1 MIAYISGALV
11 SAGENYIVI
20 DNHGM
25 GYRIFVSGKFLER
38 IPAYGTQI
46 KVYTHMYIREDE
58 LTLYG
63 FYSEEEL
70 SVFRILIG
78 ISGVGPKVAM
88 AILTALT
95 IQELQLAVIS
105 EDAKTIS
112 KANGVG
118 TKGASRIIL
127 ELKDKLKMEDMMD
140 AAYEQS
146 IAQDTIDKAKKEAED
161 IVAAAKTETESKV
174 QDTKSEIELEAR
186 KLEAARKSTVEFV
199 ARVSAAYQ
207 AQAKALVE
215 LAKAEKLVQPAQTQ
229 ETKVD
234 DKTTKIAKPA
244 ADEKNAAADKADAP
258 AEDSTR
264 KFDFGEL
271 KFGADYDPKKTK

>member
-25 GYRIFVSGKFLER
+25 GYRIFVSGKFLEH

-46 KVYTHMYIREDE
+46 KIYTHMHIREDE

-63 FYSEEEL
+63 FHSEEEL

-105 EDAKTIS
+105 EDTKTIS

-118 TKGASRIIL
+118 AKGASRIIL

-146 IAQDTIDKAKKEAED
+146 I
-161 IVAAAKTETESKV
+161 V
-174 QDTKSEIELEAR
+174 QDTQDLNAAR
-186 KLEAARKSTVEFV
+186 DAILALVNLGYSNSEAALAVKKIGDTSQMDIE
-199 ARVSAAYQ
+199 SILKAAL
-207 AQAKALVE
+207 K
-215 LAKAEKLVQPAQTQ
+215 KL
-229 ETKVD
+229 
-234 DKTTKIAKPA
+234 I
-244 ADEKNAAADKADAP
+244 
-258 AEDSTR
+258 
-264 KFDFGEL
+264 
-271 KFGADYDPKKTK
+271 

>member
-25 GYRIFVSGKFLER
+25 GYRIFVSGKFLEH

-46 KVYTHMYIREDE
+46 KIYTHMYIREDE

-63 FYSEEEL
+63 FHSEEEL

-118 TKGASRIIL
+118 AKGASRIIL

-146 IAQDTIDKAKKEAED
+146 I
-161 IVAAAKTETESKV
+161 V
-174 QDTKSEIELEAR
+174 QDTQDLNTAR
-186 KLEAARKSTVEFV
+186 DAILALVNLGYSNSEAALAVKKIGDTSQMDIE
-199 ARVSAAYQ
+199 SILKAAL
-207 AQAKALVE
+207 K
-215 LAKAEKLVQPAQTQ
+215 KL
-229 ETKVD
+229 
-234 DKTTKIAKPA
+234 I
-244 ADEKNAAADKADAP
+244 
-258 AEDSTR
+258 
-264 KFDFGEL
+264 
-271 KFGADYDPKKTK
+271 

>member
-25 GYRIFVSGKFLER
+25 GYRIFVSGKFLEH

-46 KVYTHMYIREDE
+46 KIYTHMYIREDE

-63 FYSEEEL
+63 FHSEEEL

-105 EDAKTIS
+105 EDTKTIS

-118 TKGASRIIL
+118 AKGASRIIL

-146 IAQDTIDKAKKEAED
+146 I
-161 IVAAAKTETESKV
+161 V
-174 QDTKSEIELEAR
+174 QDTQDLNAAR
-186 KLEAARKSTVEFV
+186 DAILALVNLGYSNSEAA
-199 ARVSAAYQ
+199 
-207 AQAKALVE
+207 
-215 LAKAEKLVQPAQTQ
+215 LAVKKIGYRIDIKGSIE
-229 ETKVD
+229 EINI
-234 DKTTKIAKPA
+234 KTDTGGH
-244 ADEKNAAADKADAP
+244 
-258 AEDSTR
+258 S
-264 KFDFGEL
+264 G
-271 KFGADYDPKKTK
+271 

>member
-25 GYRIFVSGKFLER
+25 GYRIFVSGKFLEH

-46 KVYTHMYIREDE
+46 KIYTHMYIREDE

-63 FYSEEEL
+63 FHSEEEL

-95 IQELQLAVIS
+95 VQELQLAVIS
-105 EDAKTIS
+105 EDAKMIS

-118 TKGASRIIL
+118 AKGASRIIL

-146 IAQDTIDKAKKEAED
+146 I
-161 IVAAAKTETESKV
+161 V
-174 QDTKSEIELEAR
+174 QDTQDLNAAR
-186 KLEAARKSTVEFV
+186 DAILALVNLGYSNSEAALAVKKIGDTSQMDIE
-199 ARVSAAYQ
+199 SILKAAL
-207 AQAKALVE
+207 K
-215 LAKAEKLVQPAQTQ
+215 KL
-229 ETKVD
+229 
-234 DKTTKIAKPA
+234 I
-244 ADEKNAAADKADAP
+244 
-258 AEDSTR
+258 
-264 KFDFGEL
+264 
-271 KFGADYDPKKTK
+271 

>member
-25 GYRIFVSGKFLER
+25 GYRIFVSGKFLEH

-46 KVYTHMYIREDE
+46 KIYTHMYIREDE

-63 FYSEEEL
+63 FHSEEEL

-78 ISGVGPKVAM
+78 ISGVGPIVAM

-118 TKGASRIIL
+118 AKGASRIIL

-146 IAQDTIDKAKKEAED
+146 I
-161 IVAAAKTETESKV
+161 V
-174 QDTKSEIELEAR
+174 QDTQDLNAAR
-186 KLEAARKSTVEFV
+186 DAILALVNLGYSNSEAALAVKKIGDTSQMDIE
-199 ARVSAAYQ
+199 SILKAAL
-207 AQAKALVE
+207 K
-215 LAKAEKLVQPAQTQ
+215 KL
-229 ETKVD
+229 
-234 DKTTKIAKPA
+234 I
-244 ADEKNAAADKADAP
+244 
-258 AEDSTR
+258 
-264 KFDFGEL
+264 
-271 KFGADYDPKKTK
+271 

>member
-1 MIAYISGALV
+1 
-11 SAGENYIVI
+11 
-20 DNHGM
+20 M
-25 GYRIFVSGKFLER
+25 GYRIFVSGKFLEH

-46 KVYTHMYIREDE
+46 KIYTHMYIREDE

-63 FYSEEEL
+63 FHSEEEL

-118 TKGASRIIL
+118 AKGASRIIL

-146 IAQDTIDKAKKEAED
+146 I
-161 IVAAAKTETESKV
+161 V
-174 QDTKSEIELEAR
+174 QDTQDLNAAR
-186 KLEAARKSTVEFV
+186 DAILALVNLGYSNSEAALAVKKIGDTSQMDIE
-199 ARVSAAYQ
+199 SILKAAL
-207 AQAKALVE
+207 K
-215 LAKAEKLVQPAQTQ
+215 KL
-229 ETKVD
+229 
-234 DKTTKIAKPA
+234 I
-244 ADEKNAAADKADAP
+244 
-258 AEDSTR
+258 
-264 KFDFGEL
+264 
-271 KFGADYDPKKTK
+271 

>member
-25 GYRIFVSGKFLER
+25 GYRIFVSGKFLEH

-46 KVYTHMYIREDE
+46 KIYTHMYIREDE

-63 FYSEEEL
+63 FHSEEEL

-118 TKGASRIIL
+118 AKGASRIIL

-146 IAQDTIDKAKKEAED
+146 I
-161 IVAAAKTETESKV
+161 V
-174 QDTKSEIELEAR
+174 QDTQDLNAAR
-186 KLEAARKSTVEFV
+186 DAILALVNLGYSNSEAALAVKKIGDTSQMDIE
-199 ARVSAAYQ
+199 SILNP
-207 AQAKALVE
+207 AL
-215 LAKAEKLVQPAQTQ
+215 KKL
-229 ETKVD
+229 
-234 DKTTKIAKPA
+234 I
-244 ADEKNAAADKADAP
+244 
-258 AEDSTR
+258 
-264 KFDFGEL
+264 
-271 KFGADYDPKKTK
+271 

>member
-25 GYRIFVSGKFLER
+25 GYRIFVSGKFLEH

-46 KVYTHMYIREDE
+46 KIYTHMYIREDE

-63 FYSEEEL
+63 FHSEEEL

-95 IQELQLAVIS
+95 IQELQLAVIL
-105 EDAKTIS
+105 EDTKTIS

-118 TKGASRIIL
+118 AKGASRIIL

-146 IAQDTIDKAKKEAED
+146 I
-161 IVAAAKTETESKV
+161 V
-174 QDTKSEIELEAR
+174 QDTQDLNAAR
-186 KLEAARKSTVEFV
+186 DAILALVNLGYSNSEAALAVKKIGDTSQMDIE
-199 ARVSAAYQ
+199 SILKAAL
-207 AQAKALVE
+207 K
-215 LAKAEKLVQPAQTQ
+215 KL
-229 ETKVD
+229 
-234 DKTTKIAKPA
+234 I
-244 ADEKNAAADKADAP
+244 
-258 AEDSTR
+258 
-264 KFDFGEL
+264 
-271 KFGADYDPKKTK
+271 

>member
-25 GYRIFVSGKFLER
+25 GYRIFVSGKFLEH

-46 KVYTHMYIREDE
+46 KIYTHMYIREDE

-63 FYSEEEL
+63 FHSEEEL

-118 TKGASRIIL
+118 AKGATRIIL
-127 ELKDKLKMEDMMD
+127 ELKDKLKMKDMMD

-146 IAQDTIDKAKKEAED
+146 I
-161 IVAAAKTETESKV
+161 V
-174 QDTKSEIELEAR
+174 QDTQDINAAR
-186 KLEAARKSTVEFV
+186 DAILALVNLGYSSSEAALAVKKIGDTSQMDIE
-199 ARVSAAYQ
+199 AILKAAL
-207 AQAKALVE
+207 K
-215 LAKAEKLVQPAQTQ
+215 KL
-229 ETKVD
+229 
-234 DKTTKIAKPA
+234 I
-244 ADEKNAAADKADAP
+244 
-258 AEDSTR
+258 
-264 KFDFGEL
+264 
-271 KFGADYDPKKTK
+271 

>member
-1 MIAYISGALV
+1 MIAYILGALV

-25 GYRIFVSGKFLER
+25 GYRIFVSGKFLEH

-46 KVYTHMYIREDE
+46 KIYTHMYIREDE

-63 FYSEEEL
+63 FHSEEEL

-118 TKGASRIIL
+118 AKGASRIIL

-146 IAQDTIDKAKKEAED
+146 I
-161 IVAAAKTETESKV
+161 V
-174 QDTKSEIELEAR
+174 QDTQDLNAAR
-186 KLEAARKSTVEFV
+186 DAILALVNLGYSNSEAALAVKKIGDTSQMDIE
-199 ARVSAAYQ
+199 SILKAAL
-207 AQAKALVE
+207 K
-215 LAKAEKLVQPAQTQ
+215 KL
-229 ETKVD
+229 
-234 DKTTKIAKPA
+234 I
-244 ADEKNAAADKADAP
+244 
-258 AEDSTR
+258 
-264 KFDFGEL
+264 
-271 KFGADYDPKKTK
+271 

>member
-25 GYRIFVSGKFLER
+25 GYRIFVSGKFLEH

-46 KVYTHMYIREDE
+46 KIYTHMYIREDE

-63 FYSEEEL
+63 FHSEEEL

-78 ISGVGPKVAM
+78 ISGVGPKVSM

-105 EDAKTIS
+105 EDTKTIS

-118 TKGASRIIL
+118 AKGASRIIL

-146 IAQDTIDKAKKEAED
+146 I
-161 IVAAAKTETESKV
+161 V
-174 QDTKSEIELEAR
+174 QDTQDLNAAR
-186 KLEAARKSTVEFV
+186 DAILALVNLGYSNSEAALAVKKIGDTSQMDIE
-199 ARVSAAYQ
+199 SILKAAL
-207 AQAKALVE
+207 K
-215 LAKAEKLVQPAQTQ
+215 KL
-229 ETKVD
+229 
-234 DKTTKIAKPA
+234 I
-244 ADEKNAAADKADAP
+244 
-258 AEDSTR
+258 
-264 KFDFGEL
+264 
-271 KFGADYDPKKTK
+271 

>member
-25 GYRIFVSGKFLER
+25 GYRIFVFGKFLEH

-46 KVYTHMYIREDE
+46 KIYTHMYIREDE

-63 FYSEEEL
+63 FHSEEEL

-118 TKGASRIIL
+118 AKGASRIIL

-146 IAQDTIDKAKKEAED
+146 I
-161 IVAAAKTETESKV
+161 V
-174 QDTKSEIELEAR
+174 QDTQDLNAAR
-186 KLEAARKSTVEFV
+186 DAILALVNLGYSNSEAALAVKKIGDTSQMDIE
-199 ARVSAAYQ
+199 SILKAAL
-207 AQAKALVE
+207 K
-215 LAKAEKLVQPAQTQ
+215 KL
-229 ETKVD
+229 
-234 DKTTKIAKPA
+234 I
-244 ADEKNAAADKADAP
+244 
-258 AEDSTR
+258 
-264 KFDFGEL
+264 
-271 KFGADYDPKKTK
+271 

>member
-25 GYRIFVSGKFLER
+25 GYRIFVSGKFLEH

-46 KVYTHMYIREDE
+46 KIYTHMYIREDE

-63 FYSEEEL
+63 FHSEEEL

-118 TKGASRIIL
+118 AKGASRIIL

-140 AAYEQS
+140 ATYEQS
-146 IAQDTIDKAKKEAED
+146 I
-161 IVAAAKTETESKV
+161 V
-174 QDTKSEIELEAR
+174 QDTQDLNAAR
-186 KLEAARKSTVEFV
+186 DAILALVNLGYSNSEAALAVKKIGDTSQMDIE
-199 ARVSAAYQ
+199 SILKAAL
-207 AQAKALVE
+207 K
-215 LAKAEKLVQPAQTQ
+215 KL
-229 ETKVD
+229 
-234 DKTTKIAKPA
+234 I
-244 ADEKNAAADKADAP
+244 
-258 AEDSTR
+258 
-264 KFDFGEL
+264 
-271 KFGADYDPKKTK
+271 

>member
-25 GYRIFVSGKFLER
+25 GYRIFVSGKFLEH

-46 KVYTHMYIREDE
+46 KIYTHMYIREDE

-63 FYSEEEL
+63 FHSEEEL

-105 EDAKTIS
+105 EDVKTIS

-118 TKGASRIIL
+118 AKGASRIIL

-146 IAQDTIDKAKKEAED
+146 I
-161 IVAAAKTETESKV
+161 V
-174 QDTKSEIELEAR
+174 QDTQDLNAAR
-186 KLEAARKSTVEFV
+186 DAILALVNLGYSSSEAALAVKKIGDTSQMDIE
-199 ARVSAAYQ
+199 AILKAAL
-207 AQAKALVE
+207 K
-215 LAKAEKLVQPAQTQ
+215 KL
-229 ETKVD
+229 
-234 DKTTKIAKPA
+234 I
-244 ADEKNAAADKADAP
+244 
-258 AEDSTR
+258 
-264 KFDFGEL
+264 
-271 KFGADYDPKKTK
+271 

>member
-25 GYRIFVSGKFLER
+25 GYRIFVSGKFLEH

-46 KVYTHMYIREDE
+46 KIYTHMYIREDE

-63 FYSEEEL
+63 FHSEEEL

-118 TKGASRIIL
+118 AKGASRIIL

-146 IAQDTIDKAKKEAED
+146 I
-161 IVAAAKTETESKV
+161 V
-174 QDTKSEIELEAR
+174 QDTQDLNAAR
-186 KLEAARKSTVEFV
+186 DAILALVNLGYSNSEAALAVKKIGDTSQMDIE
-199 ARVSAAYQ
+199 SIL
-207 AQAKALVE
+207 KEAL
-215 LAKAEKLVQPAQTQ
+215 KKL
-229 ETKVD
+229 
-234 DKTTKIAKPA
+234 I
-244 ADEKNAAADKADAP
+244 
-258 AEDSTR
+258 
-264 KFDFGEL
+264 
-271 KFGADYDPKKTK
+271 

>member
-25 GYRIFVSGKFLER
+25 GYRIFVSGKFVEH

-46 KVYTHMYIREDE
+46 KIYTHMYIREDE

-63 FYSEEEL
+63 FHSEEEL

-118 TKGASRIIL
+118 AKGASRIIL

-146 IAQDTIDKAKKEAED
+146 I
-161 IVAAAKTETESKV
+161 V
-174 QDTKSEIELEAR
+174 QDTQDLNAAR
-186 KLEAARKSTVEFV
+186 DAILALVNLGYSNSEAALAVKKIGDTSQMDIE
-199 ARVSAAYQ
+199 SILKAAL
-207 AQAKALVE
+207 K
-215 LAKAEKLVQPAQTQ
+215 KL
-229 ETKVD
+229 
-234 DKTTKIAKPA
+234 I
-244 ADEKNAAADKADAP
+244 
-258 AEDSTR
+258 
-264 KFDFGEL
+264 
-271 KFGADYDPKKTK
+271 

>member
-25 GYRIFVSGKFLER
+25 GYRIFVSGKFLEH

-46 KVYTHMYIREDE
+46 KIYTHMYIREDE

-63 FYSEEEL
+63 FHSEEEL

-118 TKGASRIIL
+118 AKGASRIIL

-140 AAYEQS
+140 AAYEKS
-146 IAQDTIDKAKKEAED
+146 I
-161 IVAAAKTETESKV
+161 V
-174 QDTKSEIELEAR
+174 QDTQDLNAAR
-186 KLEAARKSTVEFV
+186 DAILALVNLGYSNSEAALAVKKIGDTSQMDIE
-199 ARVSAAYQ
+199 SILKAAL
-207 AQAKALVE
+207 K
-215 LAKAEKLVQPAQTQ
+215 KL
-229 ETKVD
+229 
-234 DKTTKIAKPA
+234 I
-244 ADEKNAAADKADAP
+244 
-258 AEDSTR
+258 
-264 KFDFGEL
+264 
-271 KFGADYDPKKTK
+271 

>member
-20 DNHGM
+20 DNYGM
-25 GYRIFVSGKFLER
+25 GYRIFVSGKFLEH

-46 KVYTHMYIREDE
+46 KIYTHMYIREDE

-63 FYSEEEL
+63 FHSEEEL

-118 TKGASRIIL
+118 AKGASRIIL

-146 IAQDTIDKAKKEAED
+146 I
-161 IVAAAKTETESKV
+161 V
-174 QDTKSEIELEAR
+174 QDTQDLNAAR
-186 KLEAARKSTVEFV
+186 DAILALVNLGYSNSEAALAVKKIGDTSQMDIE
-199 ARVSAAYQ
+199 SILKAAL
-207 AQAKALVE
+207 K
-215 LAKAEKLVQPAQTQ
+215 KL
-229 ETKVD
+229 
-234 DKTTKIAKPA
+234 I
-244 ADEKNAAADKADAP
+244 
-258 AEDSTR
+258 
-264 KFDFGEL
+264 
-271 KFGADYDPKKTK
+271 

>member
-25 GYRIFVSGKFLER
+25 GYRIFVSGKFLEH

-46 KVYTHMYIREDE
+46 KIYTHMYIREDE

-63 FYSEEEL
+63 FHSEEEL

-146 IAQDTIDKAKKEAED
+146 IAQDTQDAN
-161 IVAAAKTETESKV
+161 AARDAILALVNLGYSN
-174 QDTKSEIELEAR
+174 S
-186 KLEAARKSTVEFV
+186 EAALAVKKIGDTSQMDIE
-199 ARVSAAYQ
+199 AILKAAL
-207 AQAKALVE
+207 K
-215 LAKAEKLVQPAQTQ
+215 KL
-229 ETKVD
+229 
-234 DKTTKIAKPA
+234 I
-244 ADEKNAAADKADAP
+244 
-258 AEDSTR
+258 
-264 KFDFGEL
+264 
-271 KFGADYDPKKTK
+271 

>member
-25 GYRIFVSGKFLER
+25 GYRIFVSGKFLDH

-46 KVYTHMYIREDE
+46 KIYTHMYIREDE

-63 FYSEEEL
+63 FHSEEEL

-105 EDAKTIS
+105 EDTKTIS

-118 TKGASRIIL
+118 AKGASRIIL

-146 IAQDTIDKAKKEAED
+146 I
-161 IVAAAKTETESKV
+161 V
-174 QDTKSEIELEAR
+174 QDTQDLNAAR
-186 KLEAARKSTVEFV
+186 DAILALVNLGYSNSEAALAVKKIGDTSQMDIE
-199 ARVSAAYQ
+199 SILKAAL
-207 AQAKALVE
+207 K
-215 LAKAEKLVQPAQTQ
+215 KL
-229 ETKVD
+229 
-234 DKTTKIAKPA
+234 I
-244 ADEKNAAADKADAP
+244 
-258 AEDSTR
+258 
-264 KFDFGEL
+264 
-271 KFGADYDPKKTK
+271 

>member
-25 GYRIFVSGKFLER
+25 GYRIFVSGKFLEH

-46 KVYTHMYIREDE
+46 KIYTHMYIREDE

-63 FYSEEEL
+63 FHSEEDL

-105 EDAKTIS
+105 EDTKTIS

-118 TKGASRIIL
+118 AKGASRIIL

-146 IAQDTIDKAKKEAED
+146 I
-161 IVAAAKTETESKV
+161 V
-174 QDTKSEIELEAR
+174 QDTQDLNAAR
-186 KLEAARKSTVEFV
+186 DAILALVNLGYSNSEAALAVKKIGDTSQMDIE
-199 ARVSAAYQ
+199 SILKAAL
-207 AQAKALVE
+207 K
-215 LAKAEKLVQPAQTQ
+215 KL
-229 ETKVD
+229 
-234 DKTTKIAKPA
+234 I
-244 ADEKNAAADKADAP
+244 
-258 AEDSTR
+258 
-264 KFDFGEL
+264 
-271 KFGADYDPKKTK
+271 

>member
-25 GYRIFVSGKFLER
+25 GYRIFVSGKFLEH

-46 KVYTHMYIREDE
+46 KIYTHMYIREDE

-63 FYSEEEL
+63 FQSEEEL

-118 TKGASRIIL
+118 AKGASRIIL

-146 IAQDTIDKAKKEAED
+146 I
-161 IVAAAKTETESKV
+161 V
-174 QDTKSEIELEAR
+174 QDTQDLNAAR
-186 KLEAARKSTVEFV
+186 DAILALVNLGYSNSEAALAVKKIGDTSQMDIE
-199 ARVSAAYQ
+199 SILKAAL
-207 AQAKALVE
+207 K
-215 LAKAEKLVQPAQTQ
+215 KL
-229 ETKVD
+229 
-234 DKTTKIAKPA
+234 I
-244 ADEKNAAADKADAP
+244 
-258 AEDSTR
+258 
-264 KFDFGEL
+264 
-271 KFGADYDPKKTK
+271 

>member
-25 GYRIFVSGKFLER
+25 GYRVFVSGKFLEH

-46 KVYTHMYIREDE
+46 KIYTHMYIREDE

-63 FYSEEEL
+63 FHSEEEL

-118 TKGASRIIL
+118 AKGASRIIL

-146 IAQDTIDKAKKEAED
+146 I
-161 IVAAAKTETESKV
+161 V
-174 QDTKSEIELEAR
+174 QDTQDLNAAR
-186 KLEAARKSTVEFV
+186 DAILALVNLGYSNSEAALAVKKIGDTSQMDIE
-199 ARVSAAYQ
+199 SILKAAL
-207 AQAKALVE
+207 K
-215 LAKAEKLVQPAQTQ
+215 KL
-229 ETKVD
+229 
-234 DKTTKIAKPA
+234 I
-244 ADEKNAAADKADAP
+244 
-258 AEDSTR
+258 
-264 KFDFGEL
+264 
-271 KFGADYDPKKTK
+271 

>member
-25 GYRIFVSGKFLER
+25 GYRIFVSGKFLEH

-46 KVYTHMYIREDE
+46 KIYTHMYIREDE

-63 FYSEEEL
+63 FHSEEEL

-118 TKGASRIIL
+118 AKGASRIIL
-127 ELKDKLKMEDMMD
+127 ELKDKLKMEDMMN
-140 AAYEQS
+140 AAYAQS
-146 IAQDTIDKAKKEAED
+146 I
-161 IVAAAKTETESKV
+161 V
-174 QDTKSEIELEAR
+174 QDTQVLNAAR
-186 KLEAARKSTVEFV
+186 DAILALVNLGYSNSEAALAVKKIGDTSQMDIE
-199 ARVSAAYQ
+199 SILKAAL
-207 AQAKALVE
+207 K
-215 LAKAEKLVQPAQTQ
+215 KL
-229 ETKVD
+229 
-234 DKTTKIAKPA
+234 I
-244 ADEKNAAADKADAP
+244 
-258 AEDSTR
+258 
-264 KFDFGEL
+264 
-271 KFGADYDPKKTK
+271 

>member
-25 GYRIFVSGKFLER
+25 AYRIFVSGKFLEH

-46 KVYTHMYIREDE
+46 KIYTHMYIREDE

-63 FYSEEEL
+63 FHSEEEL

-118 TKGASRIIL
+118 AKGASRIIL

-146 IAQDTIDKAKKEAED
+146 I
-161 IVAAAKTETESKV
+161 V
-174 QDTKSEIELEAR
+174 QDTQDINAAR
-186 KLEAARKSTVEFV
+186 DAILALVNLGYSSSEAALAVKKIGDTSQMDIE
-199 ARVSAAYQ
+199 AILKAAL
-207 AQAKALVE
+207 K
-215 LAKAEKLVQPAQTQ
+215 KL
-229 ETKVD
+229 
-234 DKTTKIAKPA
+234 I
-244 ADEKNAAADKADAP
+244 
-258 AEDSTR
+258 
-264 KFDFGEL
+264 
-271 KFGADYDPKKTK
+271 

>member
-25 GYRIFVSGKFLER
+25 GYRIFVSGKFLEH

-46 KVYTHMYIREDE
+46 KIYTHMYIREDE

-127 ELKDKLKMEDMMD
+127 ELKDKLKMKDMMD

-146 IAQDTIDKAKKEAED
+146 I
-161 IVAAAKTETESKV
+161 V
-174 QDTKSEIELEAR
+174 QDTQDVNAVRDAILALVNLGYSNS
-186 KLEAARKSTVEFV
+186 EAALAVKKIGDTSQMDIE
-199 ARVSAAYQ
+199 AILKAAL
-207 AQAKALVE
+207 K
-215 LAKAEKLVQPAQTQ
+215 KL
-229 ETKVD
+229 
-234 DKTTKIAKPA
+234 I
-244 ADEKNAAADKADAP
+244 
-258 AEDSTR
+258 
-264 KFDFGEL
+264 
-271 KFGADYDPKKTK
+271 

>member
-25 GYRIFVSGKFLER
+25 GYRIFVSGKFLEH

-46 KVYTHMYIREDE
+46 KIYTHMYIREDE

-63 FYSEEEL
+63 FHSEEEL

-78 ISGVGPKVAM
+78 ISGVGPQVAM

-118 TKGASRIIL
+118 AKGASRIIL

-146 IAQDTIDKAKKEAED
+146 I
-161 IVAAAKTETESKV
+161 V
-174 QDTKSEIELEAR
+174 QDTQDLNAAR
-186 KLEAARKSTVEFV
+186 DAILALVNLGYSNSEAALAVKKIGDTSQMDIE
-199 ARVSAAYQ
+199 SILKAAL
-207 AQAKALVE
+207 K
-215 LAKAEKLVQPAQTQ
+215 KL
-229 ETKVD
+229 
-234 DKTTKIAKPA
+234 I
-244 ADEKNAAADKADAP
+244 
-258 AEDSTR
+258 
-264 KFDFGEL
+264 
-271 KFGADYDPKKTK
+271 

>member
-25 GYRIFVSGKFLER
+25 GYRIFVSGKFLEH

-46 KVYTHMYIREDE
+46 KIYTHMYIREDE

-63 FYSEEEL
+63 FHSEEEL

-118 TKGASRIIL
+118 AKGASRIIL

-140 AAYEQS
+140 TAYEQS
-146 IAQDTIDKAKKEAED
+146 I
-161 IVAAAKTETESKV
+161 V
-174 QDTKSEIELEAR
+174 QDTQDINAAR
-186 KLEAARKSTVEFV
+186 DAILALVNLGYSSSEAALAVKKIGDTSQMDIE
-199 ARVSAAYQ
+199 AILKAAL
-207 AQAKALVE
+207 K
-215 LAKAEKLVQPAQTQ
+215 KL
-229 ETKVD
+229 
-234 DKTTKIAKPA
+234 I
-244 ADEKNAAADKADAP
+244 
-258 AEDSTR
+258 
-264 KFDFGEL
+264 
-271 KFGADYDPKKTK
+271 

>member
-25 GYRIFVSGKFLER
+25 GYRIFVSGKFLEH

-46 KVYTHMYIREDE
+46 KIYTHMYIREDE

-63 FYSEEEL
+63 FHSEEEL
-70 SVFRILIG
+70 PVFRILIG

-118 TKGASRIIL
+118 AKGASRIIL

-146 IAQDTIDKAKKEAED
+146 I
-161 IVAAAKTETESKV
+161 V
-174 QDTKSEIELEAR
+174 QDTQDLNAAR
-186 KLEAARKSTVEFV
+186 DAILALVNLGYSNSEAALAVKKIGDTSQMDIE
-199 ARVSAAYQ
+199 SILKAAL
-207 AQAKALVE
+207 K
-215 LAKAEKLVQPAQTQ
+215 KL
-229 ETKVD
+229 
-234 DKTTKIAKPA
+234 I
-244 ADEKNAAADKADAP
+244 
-258 AEDSTR
+258 
-264 KFDFGEL
+264 
-271 KFGADYDPKKTK
+271 

>member
-25 GYRIFVSGKFLER
+25 GYRIFVSGKFLEH

-46 KVYTHMYIREDE
+46 KIYTHMYIREDE

-63 FYSEEEL
+63 FHSEEEL

-118 TKGASRIIL
+118 AKGASRIIL

-146 IAQDTIDKAKKEAED
+146 I
-161 IVAAAKTETESKV
+161 V
-174 QDTKSEIELEAR
+174 QDTQDINAAR
-186 KLEAARKSTVEFV
+186 DAILALVNLGYSNSEAALAVKKIGDTSQMDIE
-199 ARVSAAYQ
+199 AILKAAL
-207 AQAKALVE
+207 K
-215 LAKAEKLVQPAQTQ
+215 KL
-229 ETKVD
+229 
-234 DKTTKIAKPA
+234 I
-244 ADEKNAAADKADAP
+244 
-258 AEDSTR
+258 
-264 KFDFGEL
+264 
-271 KFGADYDPKKTK
+271 

>member
-25 GYRIFVSGKFLER
+25 GYRIFVSGKFLEH

-46 KVYTHMYIREDE
+46 KIYTHMYIREDE

-63 FYSEEEL
+63 FHSEEEL

-118 TKGASRIIL
+118 AKGASRIIL

-146 IAQDTIDKAKKEAED
+146 I
-161 IVAAAKTETESKV
+161 V
-174 QDTKSEIELEAR
+174 QDTQDLNAAR
-186 KLEAARKSTVEFV
+186 DAILALVNLGYSNSEAA
-199 ARVSAAYQ
+199 
-207 AQAKALVE
+207 
-215 LAKAEKLVQPAQTQ
+215 LAVK
-229 ETKVD
+229 
-234 DKTTKIAKPA
+234 KIADTRQMDIESILKA
-244 ADEKNAAADKADAP
+244 A
-258 AEDSTR
+258 
-264 KFDFGEL
+264 L
-271 KFGADYDPKKTK
+271 KKLI

>member
-25 GYRIFVSGKFLER
+25 GYRIFVSGKFLEH

-46 KVYTHMYIREDE
+46 KIYTHMYIREDE

-63 FYSEEEL
+63 FHSEEEL

-118 TKGASRIIL
+118 AKGASRIIF

-146 IAQDTIDKAKKEAED
+146 IVQNTQDLN
-161 IVAAAKTETESKV
+161 AARDAILALVNLGYSN
-174 QDTKSEIELEAR
+174 S
-186 KLEAARKSTVEFV
+186 EAALAVKKIGDTSQMDIE
-199 ARVSAAYQ
+199 SILKAAL
-207 AQAKALVE
+207 K
-215 LAKAEKLVQPAQTQ
+215 KL
-229 ETKVD
+229 
-234 DKTTKIAKPA
+234 I
-244 ADEKNAAADKADAP
+244 
-258 AEDSTR
+258 
-264 KFDFGEL
+264 
-271 KFGADYDPKKTK
+271 

>member
-25 GYRIFVSGKFLER
+25 GYRIFVSGKFLEH

-46 KVYTHMYIREDE
+46 KIYTHMYIREDE
-58 LTLYG
+58 LTLYR
-63 FYSEEEL
+63 FHSEEEL

-118 TKGASRIIL
+118 AKGASRIIL

-146 IAQDTIDKAKKEAED
+146 I
-161 IVAAAKTETESKV
+161 V
-174 QDTKSEIELEAR
+174 QDTQDINAAR
-186 KLEAARKSTVEFV
+186 DAILALVNLGYSSSEAALAVKKIGDTSQMDIE
-199 ARVSAAYQ
+199 AILKAAL
-207 AQAKALVE
+207 K
-215 LAKAEKLVQPAQTQ
+215 KL
-229 ETKVD
+229 
-234 DKTTKIAKPA
+234 I
-244 ADEKNAAADKADAP
+244 
-258 AEDSTR
+258 
-264 KFDFGEL
+264 
-271 KFGADYDPKKTK
+271 

>member
-25 GYRIFVSGKFLER
+25 GYRIFVSGKFLEH

-46 KVYTHMYIREDE
+46 KIYTHMYIREDE

-63 FYSEEEL
+63 FHSEEEL

-95 IQELQLAVIS
+95 IQEIQLAVIS

-118 TKGASRIIL
+118 AKGASRIIL

-146 IAQDTIDKAKKEAED
+146 I
-161 IVAAAKTETESKV
+161 V
-174 QDTKSEIELEAR
+174 QDTQDINAAR
-186 KLEAARKSTVEFV
+186 DAILALVNLGYSSSEAALAVKKIGDTSQMDIE
-199 ARVSAAYQ
+199 AILKAAL
-207 AQAKALVE
+207 K
-215 LAKAEKLVQPAQTQ
+215 KL
-229 ETKVD
+229 
-234 DKTTKIAKPA
+234 I
-244 ADEKNAAADKADAP
+244 
-258 AEDSTR
+258 
-264 KFDFGEL
+264 
-271 KFGADYDPKKTK
+271 

>member
-25 GYRIFVSGKFLER
+25 GYRIFVSGKFLEH

-46 KVYTHMYIREDE
+46 KIYTHMYIREDE

-63 FYSEEEL
+63 FHSEEEL

-118 TKGASRIIL
+118 AKGASRIIL

-146 IAQDTIDKAKKEAED
+146 IVQNTQDLN
-161 IVAAAKTETESKV
+161 AARDAILALVNLGYSN
-174 QDTKSEIELEAR
+174 S
-186 KLEAARKSTVEFV
+186 EAALAVKKIGDTSQMDIE
-199 ARVSAAYQ
+199 SILKAAL
-207 AQAKALVE
+207 K
-215 LAKAEKLVQPAQTQ
+215 KL
-229 ETKVD
+229 
-234 DKTTKIAKPA
+234 I
-244 ADEKNAAADKADAP
+244 
-258 AEDSTR
+258 
-264 KFDFGEL
+264 
-271 KFGADYDPKKTK
+271 

>member
-25 GYRIFVSGKFLER
+25 GYRIFVSGKFLEH

-46 KVYTHMYIREDE
+46 KIYTHMYIREDE

-63 FYSEEEL
+63 FHSEEEL

-118 TKGASRIIL
+118 AKGASRIIL

-140 AAYEQS
+140 AAFEQS
-146 IAQDTIDKAKKEAED
+146 I
-161 IVAAAKTETESKV
+161 V
-174 QDTKSEIELEAR
+174 QDTQDLNAAR
-186 KLEAARKSTVEFV
+186 DAILALVNLGYSNSEAALAVKKIGDTSQMDIE
-199 ARVSAAYQ
+199 SILKAAL
-207 AQAKALVE
+207 K
-215 LAKAEKLVQPAQTQ
+215 KL
-229 ETKVD
+229 
-234 DKTTKIAKPA
+234 I
-244 ADEKNAAADKADAP
+244 
-258 AEDSTR
+258 
-264 KFDFGEL
+264 
-271 KFGADYDPKKTK
+271 